1 MNRRLL
7 PALLLAFLVASLAAC
22 GASVG
27 GMKKTDAMTEYG
39 ARVRW
44 NAFDDAWT
52 FVDPAVRL
60 TRPLTDLERARF
72 KQIEVTGYDLRS
84 RNITPDGLQ
93 LDQDVEIRLI
103 NRNTQVER
111 VITDHQHWTYDPPS
125 KTWWLVSGLPDF
137 TATQ

>member
-1 MNRRLL
+1 MNRRL
-7 PALLLAFLVASLAAC
+7 PAALLIAFLVALLAAC
-22 GASVG
+22 GSTG

-39 ARVRW
+39 ARIRW

-52 FVDPAVRL
+52 FVDPAIRA

-72 KQIEVTGYDLRS
+72 KQIEVTGYDMRS
-84 RNITPDGLQ
+84 RNVTPDGLQ

-111 VITDHQHWTYDPPS
+111 TVIDHQHWTYDPAS

-137 TATQ
+137 NATQ